1 MDVIL
6 FLVFWFVCAFLHYVL
21 WMSYFGGKY
30 PQFRHRLP
38 GAILGVVAG
47 PAALAGGLIFVF
59 AFVGGLKYPLRL

>member
-30 PQFRHRLP
+30 PQFRALRQFAKFISRIRR
-38 GAILGVVAG
+38 GSAWSGGRDG
-47 PAALAGGLIFVF
+47 PF
-59 AFVGGLKYPLRL
+59 